1 MTVFTTGSVQ
11 SADGTTIG
19 FRRTGS
25 GRPLVLVH
33 GGMLASQHFVALAG
47 ELAADFEVVVPDR
60 RGRGTSG
67 PYGEGAERV
76 VDREAADVR
85 AVIAEVGAHDLFGL
99 SSGALV
105 SLGAVL
111 GTTSVT
117 RLALYEPPLSV
128 DGSIALGW
136 MERYEREIAAGKTSS
151 ALITVMRG
159 LRVDRVMSHVP
170 HAVAPLMDRML
181 HTERPAPGDV
191 AIRDLVPTFH
201 YDMAIIE
208 ETADRAADYASVQ
221 ADVLLIG
228 GEKSPAFLA
237 HSLDALQ
244 TVLPNYRRITLPEL
258 GHQAA
263 VDQPDRVAAVLREF
277 FKG

>member
-1 MTVFTTGSVQ
+1 MTVFATDSVE
-11 SADGTTIG
+11 SADGTMIG

-60 RGRGTSG
+60 RGRGMSG
-67 PYGEGAERV
+67 SYGEGGTRV
-76 VDREAADVR
+76 VDREAGDIR
-85 AVIAEVGAHDLFGL
+85 AVIAAVGAHDLFGL
-99 SSGALV
+99 STGALV
-105 SLGAVL
+105 SLGTAL

-128 DGSIALGW
+128 DSSVALGW

-159 LRVDRVMSHVP
+159 LGIDRVMSRVP
-170 HAVAPLMDRML
+170 HAVAPVMDWML
-181 HTERPAPGDV
+181 HRERPAPGDV

-201 YDMAIIE
+201 YDMGIIE
-208 ETADRAADYASVQ
+208 ETADRVGDYASVRS
-221 ADVLLIG
+221 DVLLIG
-228 GEKSPAFLA
+228 GGKSPAFLA
-237 HSLDALQ
+237 HSLDALE
-244 TVLPNYRRITLPEL
+244 TVLPNCRRMTLPGL

-277 FKG
+277 FKD

>member
-1 MTVFTTGSVQ
+1 MTTFATGSVE
-11 SADGTTIG
+11 SADGTRVG
-19 FRRTGS
+19 FRRAGS

-60 RGRGTSG
+60 RGRGMSG
-67 PYGEGAERV
+67 PYGEVGPRV
-76 VDREAADVR
+76 VDREGADVR

-99 SSGALV
+99 STGALV
-105 SLGAVL
+105 SLNAVL

-128 DGSIALGW
+128 YGSMPLEW
-136 MERYEREIAAGKTSS
+136 LERYEREIAAGKTSS

-159 LRVDRVMSHVP
+159 LRTDRAMSRVP
-170 HAVAPLMDRML
+170 HAVAPLMDWML
-181 HTERPAPGDV
+181 RRERPEPGDV

-208 ETADRAADYASVQ
+208 ETADRAGDYASVQ

-228 GEKSPAFLA
+228 GGKSPAFLA
-237 HSLDALQ
+237 HSLDALEA
-244 TVLPNYRRITLPEL
+244 VLHNCHRMTLPGL

-277 FKG
+277 FNG

>member
-1 MTVFTTGSVQ
+1 MTVFTTDSVE

-60 RGRGTSG
+60 RGRGMSG
-67 PYGEGAERV
+67 PYGDAVTRV
-76 VDREAADVR
+76 VDREAADIR
-85 AVIAEVGAHDLFGL
+85 AVIAQVGARDLFGL
-99 SSGALV
+99 STGALV
-105 SLGAVL
+105 SLGSVL

-128 DGSIALGW
+128 GGSIALGW
-136 MERYEREIAAGKTSS
+136 MGRYEREIAAGKTSS

-159 LRVDRVMSHVP
+159 LRVDRIMSRVP
-170 HAVAPLMDRML
+170 HAVAPLMDWML
-181 HTERPAPGDV
+181 HRERPAPGDV

-201 YDMAIIE
+201 YDVGIVE
-208 ETADRAADYASVQ
+208 ETADRVGDYASVQ

-228 GEKSPAFLA
+228 GGKSPAFLG

-244 TVLPNYRRITLPEL
+244 AGLPNCRRMTLPGL
-258 GHQAA
+258 GRQAA
-263 VDQPDRVAAVLREF
+263 VDQLDRVAAVLRDF